1 MATSNRPPPRSLPAA
16 GAIRSH
22 PRPESKHLG
31 RQLERRGI
39 LVRDAD
45 SSGITVN
52 LTVIKAGD
60 RSNII
65 PDLAEATLD
74 VRFRKIED
82 FYAVLAKIK
91 SGLATAIVPDSTI
104 TVTEDGST
112 YPPLTE
118 NPQIDALGAR
128 AQAIYAELGKKL
140 ALSGNGGASESAV
153 AMSVG
158 TPALDGLGY
167 VGSAFHTD
175 HEWIELSSVTPRLYL
190 FTRLL
195 METSLAPP
203 KRSVAP

>member
-1 MATSNRPPPRSLPAA
+1 MRSRCGARARGDISIQVKGRAAHAGMAPQNWQECRGGARASARRRWKAA
-16 GAIRSH
+16 FPHSG
-22 PRPESKHLG
+22 
-31 RQLERRGI
+31 
-39 LVRDAD
+39 D
-45 SSGITVN
+45 GITVN

-74 VRFRKIED
+74 VRFRKLED
-82 FYAVLAKIK
+82 FDAVLAQIK
-91 SGLATAIVPDSTI
+91 SGVAPVLVPDTTV

-112 YPPLTE
+112 FPPLTE

-128 AQAIYAELGKKL
+128 AQAIYAELGKTV

-167 VGSAFHTD
+167 VGERLPHR
-175 HEWIELSSVTPRLYL
+175 PR
-190 FTRLL
+190 
-195 METSLAPP
+195 MD
-203 KRSVAP
+203 